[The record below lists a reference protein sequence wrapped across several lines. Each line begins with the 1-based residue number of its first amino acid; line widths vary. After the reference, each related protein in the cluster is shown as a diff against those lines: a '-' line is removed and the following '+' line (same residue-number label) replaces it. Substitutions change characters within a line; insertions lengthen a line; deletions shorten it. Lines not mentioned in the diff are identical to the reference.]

1 MISRIRGTDIG
12 RAICAAPGPVHGLE
26 KVMSDG
32 RRDFARMRSILEVP
46 ILNDRFW
53 VKVPEVA
60 SDAIMIDL
68 EDSAAPNT
76 KVAAREKTVE
86 WLGRPE
92 YFGGRPVI
100 VRVNNL
106 HTPWAR
112 DDLAA
117 LAKIDSEFVICYPK
131 AQTAEE
137 LAEVRRLIETDGPA
151 RGLHVMIETARAVM
165 ELESIARA
173 DGVVGLHYGY
183 VDLAADIGSRP
194 FDDDGLHE
202 IAHHYPRAKIA
213 MAAAAY
219 GLFATGGSL
228 IPDYKDMEKVRKHV
242 KMWADMGYTACIAVS
257 PAHLDL
263 INELMS
269 PSEREVEIAT
279 EVCLA
284 YQDCMDRGEPAAMVN
299 GKVVT
304 MPDYRVAALTL
315 ARAGVDG
322 VVDPAFA

>member
-1 MISRIRGTDIG
+1 
-12 RAICAAPGPVHGLE
+12 
-26 KVMSDG
+26 MSDG

-46 ILNDRFW
+46 ILNDKFW
-53 VKVPEVA
+53 SKVPEA
-60 SDAIMIDL
+60 AADAIMIDL

-76 KVAAREKTVE
+76 KDAVRAKTVE
-86 WLGRPE
+86 WLGKPE

-100 VRVNNL
+100 VRINNL
-106 HTPWAR
+106 HTPWAL

-117 LAKIDSEFVICYPK
+117 LAEVTSEFLICYPK
-131 AQTAEE
+131 VQTAEE
-137 LAEVRRLIETDGPA
+137 FAEVRRLAGPG
-151 RGLHVMIETARAVM
+151 RRFHVMIETARSVM

-173 DGVVGLHYGY
+173 EGVVGLHYGY
-183 VDLAADIGSRP
+183 VDLAADVGSRP
-194 FDDDGLHE
+194 FDDEGLHE

-228 IPDYKDMEKVRKHV
+228 IPDYKDIEKVRHHV

-269 PSEREVEIAT
+269 PSEHEVKVAT
-279 EVCLA
+279 AICLA
-284 YQDCMDRGEPAAMVN
+284 YQDSMDKGEPAAMVN

-315 ARAGVDG
+315 ARAGVEG
-322 VVDPAFA
+322 VVTPALS

>member
-1 MISRIRGTDIG
+1 
-12 RAICAAPGPVHGLE
+12 
-26 KVMSDG
+26 MSDG

-46 ILNDRFW
+46 ILNDKFW
-53 VKVPEVA
+53 SKIPEAA

-86 WLGRPE
+86 WLGRPD

-106 HTPWAR
+106 DTPWAL

-117 LAKIDSEFVICYPK
+117 LSFVETDFLICYPK
-131 AQTAEE
+131 VKTADE
-137 LAEVRRLIETDGPA
+137 LAEVSRLIESAGPK

-165 ELESIARA
+165 ELESIASA

-183 VDLAADIGSRP
+183 VDLAADAGTRP
-194 FDDDGLHE
+194 FDDEGLFE
-202 IAHHYPRAKIA
+202 PAHHYPRAKIA

-228 IPDYKDMEKVRKHV
+228 IPDYKDIEKVRRHV
-242 KMWADMGYTACIAVS
+242 KMWADTGFTACIAVS

-269 PSEREVEIAT
+269 PSEHEIETART
-279 EVCLA
+279 VCLA
-284 YQDCMDRGEPAAMVN
+284 YQDSLAKGEPAAMVS

-315 ARAGVDG
+315 ARAGIDD
-322 VVDPAFA
+322 VVVPALS